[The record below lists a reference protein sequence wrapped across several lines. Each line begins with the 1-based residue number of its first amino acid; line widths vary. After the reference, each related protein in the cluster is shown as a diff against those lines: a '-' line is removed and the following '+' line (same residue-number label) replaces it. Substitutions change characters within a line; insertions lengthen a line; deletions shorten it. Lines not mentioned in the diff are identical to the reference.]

1 MRKEKKMQDR
11 FKFRV
16 WCKTH
21 KEWEKDEVL
30 ISNKNCYVIQNDKF
44 VKRTDFEAKNHI
56 INFCTGLKDNTKWS
70 NLSLKEKQDFYNQV
84 RSEDGKTIKYEKIED
99 VEHLWKG
106 KLIFEGD
113 ILKVNTGSRDTSGYG
128 VVEYAQHGCNFVV
141 NGFLENP
148 SGFYPRR
155 KGEFFLPLQEWLC
168 TKIIGNIYENP
179 ELLEETNDK
188 I

>member
-1 MRKEKKMQDR
+1 MQDR

-44 VKRTDFEAKNHI
+44 VKRTDFEPKNHI

-106 KLIFEGD
+106 KLIYEGD
-113 ILKVNTGSRDTSGYG
+113 IVEIQDYNALGYARKRIGEIKYGLHYYPAFYVLTTFGDAKDFSQDMKV
-128 VVEYAQHGCNFVV
+128 
-141 NGFLENP
+141 
-148 SGFYPRR
+148 
-155 KGEFFLPLQEWLC
+155 
-168 TKIIGNIYENP
+168 IGNIYENP
-179 ELLEETNDK
+179 ELLEEK
-188 I
+188 QC

>member
-1 MRKEKKMQDR
+1 MQDR
-11 FKFRV
+11 
-16 WCKTH
+16 
-21 KEWEKDEVL
+21 
-30 ISNKNCYVIQNDKF
+30 
-44 VKRTDFEAKNHI
+44 
-56 INFCTGLKDNTKWS
+56 INFRFWDTKARVMLDWDCICQTAFNCTREEGDKIQRYGLMYGVFTTPSRFIPLQCTGLKETIKWC

-84 RSEDGKTIKYEKIED
+84 CSEDDETIKYHKIEY
-99 VEHLWKG
+99 VEHLWKP

-128 VVEYAQHGCNFVV
+128 IVEYAQHGCNFVV

-155 KGEFFLPLQEWLC
+155 KGEFFLPLQEGLR

-179 ELLEETNDK
+179 ELLEANQC
-188 I
+188 